1 MYRLNIRVLPAAL
14 AAVLFTAGQPGPA
27 RAEITDCFD
36 PADRSAPANGPS
48 CGPMEQV
55 TILAM
60 AEDVIDVTGAVSVI
74 TAEALDEFKATDVQR
89 VLRQAPGVSIQV
101 EDGYGLRP
109 NISIR
114 GTPAERSS
122 RITLLEDNILIA
134 PAPYSAPSAYYFP
147 TFGRINRVEV
157 LKGPASIT
165 QGPYTMGGALN
176 LISTPIPASSQG
188 MLLGEYGS
196 DDTWRAHG
204 WYGGGNDKA
213 RFLAETH
220 QWQSDGFQSID
231 RSDSDTGFEKSD
243 YVAKLQFNNDPASST
258 RHFLDIKLQS
268 SEEQSRQSYLGLTDA
283 DFRRDSKRRYGVSV
297 EDEMDNEHSQVV
309 LSWRMEFDNGANL
322 TVTGYNNETERAW
335 YKTEGID
342 FDGSENAQEFSRTSW
357 ARVVEAV
364 NLDQSIGAVSARDMA
379 AILDGADTAPG
390 SIQLRNNS
398 REYYSRGVQAAMDWE
413 LAGPN
418 TRHTVQVGVR
428 YHEDE
433 EDRLQRNDTW
443 QQRDGRLVLNDVG
456 LLGNAGNRV
465 QNAKAWSAFI
475 HDRIEWNAWTF
486 TPGLRFESIDLS
498 RVDYDTSGEDP
509 ASRNPDNVK
518 SVRSNEVDV
527 WIPGIGL
534 LFDFNDELR
543 LVAGVHRGFSTPG
556 NKPGVDP
563 EESVNYE
570 LGLRWTSGR
579 VALDV
584 MGFYNDY
591 ENLVGVCTNSS
602 GADCEPGDSFNGKG
616 VSVPGIE
623 VSFYA
628 GLENDTG
635 WAFPVN
641 LTYTW
646 MDAEFQ
652 DSFDSDFFGEV
663 MKGDPVPYIPNQQA
677 RASLGAEFGK
687 FAGYISYTFV
697 DGVCTQAACGAFE
710 KTEAAH
716 LFDLGLHYRLNER
729 WEIYGIG
736 ENLADEVYIAGRDPY
751 GARPDKS
758 RSFTMGVRFDF

>member
-1 MYRLNIRVLPAAL
+1 MHGISDRALPAAV
-14 AAVLFTAGQPGPA
+14 AFVLFAASHSGPA
-27 RAEITDCFD
+27 RAEIENCFD
-36 PADRSAPANGPS
+36 PSMSDAPANGPS
-48 CGPMEQV
+48 CGPIEQV

-60 AEDVIDVTGAVSVI
+60 AEDVVDVTGAVSVI
-74 TAEALDEFKATDVQR
+74 TAESLDEFKATDVQR

-147 TFGRINRVEV
+147 TFGRIHRVEV

-176 LISTPIPASSQG
+176 LISTPIPASNRG

-196 DDTWRAHG
+196 DNTWRVHG
-204 WYGGGNDKA
+204 WYGGGNERA
-213 RFLAETH
+213 RFLVETN
-220 QWQSDGFQSID
+220 QWQSDGFQAID
-231 RSDSDTGFEKSD
+231 RSGRDTGFDKSD
-243 YVAKLQFNNDPASST
+243 YVAKLQFANDPSGSP
-258 RHFLDIKLQS
+258 RHFVDIKLQS

-283 DFRRDSKRRYGVSV
+283 DFRRDGMRRYGASV
-297 EDEMDNEHSQVV
+297 EDEMDNDHSQVV
-309 LSWRMEFDNGANL
+309 MSWRMELEGGANL
-322 TVTGYNNETERAW
+322 SVTAYNNETERAW

-342 FDGSENAQEFSRTSW
+342 FDGSENAQTFSRTSW
-357 ARVVEAV
+357 ARVIEAI
-364 NLDQSIGAVSARDMA
+364 NLGRSIGDVSAREMA
-379 AILDGADTAPG
+379 AILDGADTPFG

-398 REYYSRGVQAAMDWE
+398 REYYSRGIQAAMDWE
-413 LAGPN
+413 LAGESA
-418 TRHTVQVGVR
+418 RHSVQVGLR
-428 YHEDE
+428 LHEDE

-443 QQRDGRLVLNDVG
+443 QQRDGRLILNDVG
-456 LLGNAGNRV
+456 LPGNAGNRV
-465 QNAKAWSAFI
+465 QNAETWSAFI

-486 TPGLRFESIDLS
+486 TPGLRYESIDLS
-498 RVDYDTSGEDP
+498 RADYGALGEDP
-509 ASRNPDNVK
+509 SSRHPDNIK
-518 SVRSNEVDV
+518 STRSNEVDV
-527 WIPGIGL
+527 WIPGVGL
-534 LFDFNDELR
+534 LFDFSDELR
-543 LVAGVHRGFSTPG
+543 LVAGVHKGFSTPG

-570 LGLRWTSGR
+570 LGLRWTTDR
-579 VALDV
+579 IALDV

-602 GADCEPGDSFNGKG
+602 GADCEPGDSFNGEG
-616 VSVPGIE
+616 VDVPGIE
-623 VSFYA
+623 VNFYA
-628 GLENDTG
+628 DLENDRG

-641 LTYTW
+641 VTYTW

-652 DSFDSDFFGEV
+652 DSFESDFFGDV
-663 MKGDPVPYIPNQQA
+663 MKGDPVPYIPNHQA
-677 RASLGAEFGK
+677 RASVGAEFRA
-687 FAGYISYTFV
+687 FAGYFSYTFV
-697 DGVCTQAACGAFE
+697 DSVCTQAACGPFE

-716 LFDLGLHYRLNER
+716 LFDLGLHYRLNES

-736 ENLADEVYIAGRDPY
+736 ENLTDEVYIAGRDPY

-758 RSFTMGVRFDF
+758 RSFTVGMRFDF

>member
-1 MYRLNIRVLPAAL
+1 
-14 AAVLFTAGQPGPA
+14 
-27 RAEITDCFD
+27 
-36 PADRSAPANGPS
+36 
-48 CGPMEQV
+48 
-55 TILAM
+55 
-60 AEDVIDVTGAVSVI
+60 
-74 TAEALDEFKATDVQR
+74 
-89 VLRQAPGVSIQV
+89 
-101 EDGYGLRP
+101 
-109 NISIR
+109 
-114 GTPAERSS
+114 
-122 RITLLEDNILIA
+122 
-134 PAPYSAPSAYYFP
+134 
-147 TFGRINRVEV
+147 
-157 LKGPASIT
+157 
-165 QGPYTMGGALN
+165 
-176 LISTPIPASSQG
+176 
-188 MLLGEYGS
+188 
-196 DDTWRAHG
+196 
-204 WYGGGNDKA
+204 
-213 RFLAETH
+213 
-220 QWQSDGFQSID
+220 
-231 RSDSDTGFEKSD
+231 
-243 YVAKLQFNNDPASST
+243 
-258 RHFLDIKLQS
+258 
-268 SEEQSRQSYLGLTDA
+268 
-283 DFRRDSKRRYGVSV
+283 
-297 EDEMDNEHSQVV
+297 
-309 LSWRMEFDNGANL
+309 
-322 TVTGYNNETERAW
+322 
-335 YKTEGID
+335 
-342 FDGSENAQEFSRTSW
+342 
-357 ARVVEAV
+357 
-364 NLDQSIGAVSARDMA
+364 
-379 AILDGADTAPG
+379 
-390 SIQLRNNS
+390 
-398 REYYSRGVQAAMDWE
+398 VQAAMDWE

-465 QNAKAWSAFI
+465 QNAKALSAFI

-498 RVDYDTSGEDP
+498 RVDYDISGEDP

-616 VSVPGIE
+616 ASVPGIE

>member
-1 MYRLNIRVLPAAL
+1 MHRLNIRVLPAAI
-14 AAVLFTAGQPGPA
+14 AVVLFAAGQPGTA
-27 RAEITDCFD
+27 RAEIADCFD

-122 RITLLEDNILIA
+122 RITILEDNILIA

-196 DDTWRAHG
+196 NDTWRAHG

-231 RSDSDTGFEKSD
+231 RSASDTGFEKSD
-243 YVAKLQFNNDPASST
+243 YVAKLQFNNDPASSM
-258 RHFLDIKLQS
+258 RHFLDIKPQS

-283 DFRRDSKRRYGVSV
+283 DFRRDSMRRYGVSV

-309 LSWRMEFDNGANL
+309 LSWRMEFENGANL

-364 NLDQSIGAVSARDMA
+364 NLGQSIGAVSARDMA
-379 AILDGADTAPG
+379 AILNGADTAPG

-443 QQRDGRLVLNDVG
+443 QQWDGRLVLNDVG

-628 GLENDTG
+628 DLENDTG
-635 WAFPVN
+635 WVFPVN

-677 RASLGAEFGK
+677 RASFGAEFGK

>member
-1 MYRLNIRVLPAAL
+1 MHRLNIRVLPAAI
-14 AAVLFTAGQPGPA
+14 AVVLFAAGQPGTA
-27 RAEITDCFD
+27 RAGIADCFD

-122 RITLLEDNILIA
+122 RITILEDNILIA

-196 DDTWRAHG
+196 NDTWRAHG

-231 RSDSDTGFEKSD
+231 RSASDTGFEKSD
-243 YVAKLQFNNDPASST
+243 YVAKLQFNNDPASSM

-283 DFRRDSKRRYGVSV
+283 DFRRDSMRRYGVSV

-309 LSWRMEFDNGANL
+309 LSWRMEFENGANL

-364 NLDQSIGAVSARDMA
+364 NLGQSIGAVSARDMA
-379 AILDGADTAPG
+379 AILNGADTAPG

-628 GLENDTG
+628 DLENDTG
-635 WAFPVN
+635 WVFPVN

-677 RASLGAEFGK
+677 RASFGAEFGK